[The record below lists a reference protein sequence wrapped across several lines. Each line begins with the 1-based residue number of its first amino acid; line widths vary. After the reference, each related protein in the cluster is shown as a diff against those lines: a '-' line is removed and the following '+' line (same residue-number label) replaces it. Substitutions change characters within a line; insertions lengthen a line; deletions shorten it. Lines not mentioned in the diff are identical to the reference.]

1 MKIRNLMVLPLA
13 ATLMAPAFAQQAPAS
28 SSQPAGTTSSSSST
42 AAAASSDQNTS
53 ALQPLVPDTHEGFW
67 GKMNPFARK
76 KYVQRQMA
84 PIRDR
89 VNELDELT
97 ASNSKA
103 IKDVDARAQEGIRQA
118 GARADQADQH
128 AVDAG
133 NRAQQAQMT
142 AQQASQHLQTVQTAV
157 TNLDQYQPS
166 TDAELR
172 FRPGQTALSAK
183 AKEALD
189 QIADA
194 VKDQRGY
201 IIEVQGFAPGA
212 SQTSLA
218 SSQKMADS
226 VVRYLVV
233 DHQIPVYRIYTLGM
247 GNAKVTPS
255 AQAEQT
261 DANGKVVKPYRGA
274 RVQVTVLKNSGV
286 ESLNSQAMAAPAGQP
301 TGMTATPSTTPQA
314 APAQSSPNNSAQPQ

>member
-1 MKIRNLMVLPLA
+1 MKIQSLMVLPLA
-13 ATLMAPAFAQQAPAS
+13 ATLMAPAFAQQAPATS
-28 SSQPAGTTSSSSST
+28 SPSQPATTST
-42 AAAASSDQNTS
+42 AAATTTDQSTS

-67 GKMNPFARK
+67 GKVNPFARK
-76 KYVQRQMA
+76 KYVQKQMA

-97 ASNSKA
+97 ASNSKQ
-103 IKDVDARAQEGIRQA
+103 IKDVDARATEGIRLA
-118 GARADQADQH
+118 NARADQADQH

-142 AQQASQHLQTVQTAV
+142 ATQASQHLQTVQTAV
-157 TNLDQYQPS
+157 TNLDQYQAS

-189 QIADA
+189 QIADS

-212 SQTSLA
+212 SQASIS

-233 DHQIPVYRIYTLGM
+233 DHQVPVYRIYTLGM
-247 GNAKVTPS
+247 GNAKLTPS

-261 DANGKVVKPYRGA
+261 DANGKAVKPYRGA
-274 RVQVTVLKNSGV
+274 RVQVTVLKNTGV
-286 ESLNSQAMAAPAGQP
+286 ESLNSQAMATPAQP
-301 TGMTATPSTTPQA
+301 ATPQA
-314 APAQSSPNNSAQPQ
+314 APAQSSPNTSAQPQ

>member
-1 MKIRNLMVLPLA
+1 MKIQSLMVLPLA
-13 ATLMAPAFAQQAPAS
+13 ATLMAPAFAQQAAATS
-28 SSQPAGTTSSSSST
+28 SPSQPAATTTS

-67 GKMNPFARK
+67 GKVNPFARK
-76 KYVQRQMA
+76 KYVQKQMA

-97 ASNSKA
+97 ASNTKS
-103 IKDVDARAQEGIRQA
+103 IKDVDARATEGIRQA
-118 GARADQADQH
+118 SAKADQADQH

-157 TNLDQYQPS
+157 TNLDQYQAS

-172 FRPGQTALSAK
+172 FRPGQVALSAK

-189 QIADA
+189 QIADS

-201 IIEVQGFAPGA
+201 IIEVQGFSPGA
-212 SQTSLA
+212 SQASIA

-233 DHQIPVYRIYTLGM
+233 DHQVPVYRIYTLGM

-255 AQAEQT
+255 AQAEQA
-261 DANGKVVKPYRGA
+261 DASGKAVKPYRGA

-286 ESLNSQAMAAPAGQP
+286 ESLNNQAMATPASQP
-301 TGMTATPSTTPQA
+301 AATTPQA
-314 APAQSSPNNSAQPQ
+314 APSQSSPNSSAQPQ

>member
-1 MKIRNLMVLPLA
+1 MKIQSLMVLLA
-13 ATLMAPAFAQQAPAS
+13 ATLMAPAFAQQAPTTS
-28 SSQPAGTTSSSSST
+28 NQSQPAATTSSS
-42 AAAASSDQNTS
+42 AAATNSDQNTS

-76 KYVQRQMA
+76 KYVQKQMA

-97 ASNSKA
+97 ASNTKS
-103 IKDVDARAQEGIRQA
+103 IKDVDSRAQEGIRQA
-118 GARADQADQH
+118 SARADQADQH

-133 NRAQQAQMT
+133 NRAQQAQTT

-172 FRPGQTALSAK
+172 FRPGQTVLSAK

-189 QIADA
+189 QIADS

-212 SQTSLA
+212 SQASIA

-233 DHQIPVYRIYTLGM
+233 DHQVPVYRIYTLGM

-255 AQAEQT
+255 AQTEQT
-261 DANGKVVKPYRGA
+261 DANGKAVKPYRGA

-301 TGMTATPSTTPQA
+301 TGVTASPNATPQA
-314 APAQSSPNNSAQPQ
+314 APSQSSPNSSAQPQ

>member
-1 MKIRNLMVLPLA
+1 MKIQSLMVLPLA
-13 ATLMAPAFAQQAPAS
+13 ATLMAPAFAQQAPAA
-28 SSQPAGTTSSSSST
+28 SQPAATSSSSAT
-42 AAAASSDQNTS
+42 AAASSDQNTS

-67 GKMNPFARK
+67 GKVNPFARK
-76 KYVQRQMA
+76 KYVQKQMA

-97 ASNSKA
+97 ASNTKQ
-103 IKDVDARAQEGIRQA
+103 IKDVDARAQEGIRLA
-118 GARADQADQH
+118 SAKADQADQH
-128 AVDAG
+128 ALDAG
-133 NRAQQAQMT
+133 NRAQQAQTT

-189 QIADA
+189 QIADS

-212 SQTSLA
+212 SQASIT

-233 DHQIPVYRIYTLGM
+233 DHQVPVYRIYTLGM

-261 DANGKVVKPYRGA
+261 DASGKAVKPYRGA

-286 ESLNSQAMAAPAGQP
+286 ESLNSQAMATPSQPA
-301 TGMTATPSTTPQA
+301 GMTATPSTTTQA
-314 APAQSSPNNSAQPQ
+314 APAQSSPNSSAQPQ

>member
-1 MKIRNLMVLPLA
+1 
-13 ATLMAPAFAQQAPAS
+13 
-28 SSQPAGTTSSSSST
+28 
-42 AAAASSDQNTS
+42 
-53 ALQPLVPDTHEGFW
+53 
-67 GKMNPFARK
+67 MNPFARK
-76 KYVQRQMA
+76 KYVQKQMA

-97 ASNSKA
+97 AANTKE
-103 IKDVDARAQEGIRQA
+103 IKDVDARATEGIRQA
-118 GARADQADQH
+118 GARAEQADQH

-142 AQQASQHLQTVQTAV
+142 AQQANQHLQTVQTAI
-157 TNLDQYQPS
+157 TDLDQYQPS

-172 FRPGQTALSAK
+172 FRTGQTVLSAK

-189 QIADA
+189 QIADS
-194 VKDQRGY
+194 VKDQRDY
-201 IIEVQGFAPGA
+201 IIEVQGFAPGNSQA
-212 SQTSLA
+212 SIA

-233 DHQIPVYRIYTLGM
+233 DHQVPVYRIYTLGK

-255 AQAEQT
+255 AQGEQT
-261 DANGKVVKPYRGA
+261 DANGKPVKPYHGA

-286 ESLNSQAMAAPAGQP
+286 EALNSQAMA
-301 TGMTATPSTTPQA
+301 TP
-314 APAQSSPNNSAQPQ
+314 PN

>member
-1 MKIRNLMVLPLA
+1 MKIQSLMVLPLA
-13 ATLMAPAFAQQAPAS
+13 ATLMAPAFAQQAPATS
-28 SSQPAGTTSSSSST
+28 SQSQPAATTSSS
-42 AAAASSDQNTS
+42 AAATNDQNTS

-67 GKMNPFARK
+67 GKVNPFARK
-76 KYVQRQMA
+76 KYVQKQMA

-103 IKDVDARAQEGIRQA
+103 IKDVDARATEGIRQA
-118 GARADQADQH
+118 SARADQADQH

-142 AQQASQHLQTVQTAV
+142 AQQATQHLQTVQTAV

-172 FRPGQTALSAK
+172 FRPGQTVLSAK

-189 QIADA
+189 QIADS

-212 SQTSLA
+212 SQASIA

-233 DHQIPVYRIYTLGM
+233 DHQVPVYRIYTLGM

-255 AQAEQT
+255 AQAQQT
-261 DANGKVVKPYRGA
+261 DANGKAVRPYRGA

-286 ESLNSQAMAAPAGQP
+286 ESLNSQAMATPAN
-301 TGMTATPSTTPQA
+301 PSATPQA
-314 APAQSSPNNSAQPQ
+314 APAQSSPNTSAQPQ

>member
-13 ATLMAPAFAQQAPAS
+13 ATLMAPAFAQQAPATS
-28 SSQPAGTTSSSSST
+28 SQSQPAATTSSS
-42 AAAASSDQNTS
+42 AAATNPDQNTS

-67 GKMNPFARK
+67 GKVNPFARK
-76 KYVQRQMA
+76 KYVQKQMA

-103 IKDVDARAQEGIRQA
+103 IKDVDARATEGIRQA
-118 GARADQADQH
+118 SARADQADQH

-172 FRPGQTALSAK
+172 FRPGQTMLSTK

-189 QIADA
+189 QIADS

-212 SQTSLA
+212 SQASIA

-233 DHQIPVYRIYTLGM
+233 DHQVPVYRIYTLGM

-255 AQAEQT
+255 AQAQQT
-261 DANGKVVKPYRGA
+261 DANGKAVKPYRGA
-274 RVQVTVLKNSGV
+274 RVQVTVMKNSGV
-286 ESLNSQAMAAPAGQP
+286 ESLNSQAMAAPANP
-301 TGMTATPSTTPQA
+301 TATPQA
-314 APAQSSPNNSAQPQ
+314 APAQSSPNTSAQPQ

>member
-13 ATLMAPAFAQQAPAS
+13 ATLMAPAFAQQAPAT
-28 SSQPAGTTSSSSST
+28 SSQGQPAATTSSS
-42 AAAASSDQNTS
+42 AAATNPDQNTS

-67 GKMNPFARK
+67 GKVNPFARK
-76 KYVQRQMA
+76 KYVQKQMA

-103 IKDVDARAQEGIRQA
+103 IKDVDARATEGIRQA
-118 GARADQADQH
+118 SARADQADQH

-172 FRPGQTALSAK
+172 FRPGQTTLSTK

-189 QIADA
+189 QIADS

-212 SQTSLA
+212 SQASIA

-233 DHQIPVYRIYTLGM
+233 DHQVPVYRIYTLGM

-255 AQAEQT
+255 AQAQQT
-261 DANGKVVKPYRGA
+261 DASGKAVKPYRGA
-274 RVQVTVLKNSGV
+274 RVQVTVMKNSGV
-286 ESLNSQAMAAPAGQP
+286 ESLNSQAMAAPANP
-301 TGMTATPSTTPQA
+301 TATPQA
-314 APAQSSPNNSAQPQ
+314 APAQSSPNTSAQPQ

>member
-1 MKIRNLMVLPLA
+1 MKTGAATAASEERSRRTGGIAMKIQSLMMLPLA
-13 ATLMAPAFAQQAPAS
+13 ATLMAPAFAQQAPATS
-28 SSQPAGTTSSSSST
+28 SPSQPAATSSSS
-42 AAAASSDQNTS
+42 AAATTSDQSTS

-67 GKMNPFARK
+67 GKVNPFARK
-76 KYVQRQMA
+76 KYVQKQMA

-97 ASNSKA
+97 ASNTKS
-103 IKDVDARAQEGIRQA
+103 IKDVDSRAQEGIRQA
-118 GARADQADQH
+118 SARADQADQH

-133 NRAQQAQMT
+133 NRAQQAQTT

-166 TDAELR
+166 ADAELR
-172 FRPGQTALSAK
+172 FPPGQTVLSTK

-189 QIADA
+189 QIADS

-212 SQTSLA
+212 SQASIA

-233 DHQIPVYRIYTLGM
+233 DHQVPVYRIYTLGM
-247 GNAKVTPS
+247 GNAKLTS
-255 AQAEQT
+255 SSQGQQT
-261 DANGKVVKPYRGA
+261 DANGKPVKPYHGA
-274 RVQVTVLKNSGV
+274 RVKVTVLKNTG
-286 ESLNSQAMAAPAGQP
+286 ENNQAMATP
-301 TGMTATPSTTPQA
+301 TR
-314 APAQSSPNNSAQPQ
+314 N

>member
-1 MKIRNLMVLPLA
+1 MKIQSLMVLPLA
-13 ATLMAPAFAQQAPAS
+13 ATLMAPAFAQQAPATS
-28 SSQPAGTTSSSSST
+28 SPSQPAATTSSS

-53 ALQPLVPDTHEGFW
+53 AMQPLVPDTHEGFW

-76 KYVQRQMA
+76 KYVQKQMS

-97 ASNSKA
+97 ASNTKS
-103 IKDVDARAQEGIRQA
+103 IKDVDARATEGIRQA
-118 GARADQADQH
+118 SAKADQADQH

-172 FRPGQTALSAK
+172 FRPGQTVLSTK

-189 QIADA
+189 QIADS

-212 SQTSLA
+212 SQASIA

-233 DHQIPVYRIYTLGM
+233 DHQVPVYRIYTLGM

-261 DANGKVVKPYRGA
+261 DANGKAVKPYRGA

-286 ESLNSQAMAAPAGQP
+286 ESLNSQAMATPTGQP
-301 TGMTATPSTTPQA
+301 AATTPQA
-314 APAQSSPNNSAQPQ
+314 APSQSSPNSSAQPQ